1 MARKK
6 KGWTELRNREINRRI
21 NLAEKKEQGKEEK
34 RMLVASHSAS
44 QQTWSKSESKIY
56 EVRKERNPRGKM

>member
-21 NLAEKKEQGKEEK
+21 NLAEKKGTRKGREED
-34 RMLVASHSAS
+34 ASGQSFSLTADM
-44 QQTWSKSESKIY
+44 E
-56 EVRKERNPRGKM
+56 

>member
-21 NLAEKKEQGKEEK
+21 NLAEKK
-34 RMLVASHSAS
+34 RN
-44 QQTWSKSESKIY
+44 
-56 EVRKERNPRGKM
+56 KERKRRGC